1 MRLTVRPGGMVQDGL
16 RQPSENTMHP
26 LISLKLGAIAFA
38 LLWTVWMGWSS
49 GSHGVAQIVILT
61 VCGAVAGYLW
71 YLGMRWQFRRM
82 GMLPPAR

>member
-1 MRLTVRPGGMVQDGL
+1 MRLTVRSGGMVHDGL
-16 RQPSENTMHP
+16 RQPSENIMHP
-26 LISLKLGAIAFA
+26 LTSLKLGAIAFA

-49 GSHGVAQIVILT
+49 GSHGVAHIVILT